1 MEKIRRLQKCKKG
14 KLKAALFIDGSNRF
28 YLTGMKSS
36 AGAVLVTQEEAWLFI
51 DFRYLEEAQQKV
63 KNCKVMEAVHLY
75 DQVREMLQSRDIG
88 EVSIVSGAVT
98 VEAWRRMS
106 VELAP
111 VQVDCSCNLDRMI
124 EKLRTEKDET
134 EIGYHR
140 EAQHI
145 TDMAFEHILDFIRP
159 GITELDVAREL
170 GYTMEKLGGDDHHY
184 NFIVASG
191 KNSALPHGFATNKVL
206 EKGDFLTMDF
216 GAVVH
221 GYFADMTRTVALGS
235 VSEEQER
242 IYNIV
247 YEAQQRAF
255 EKIRAGAVCRDVDA
269 AARNY
274 IYECGYK
281 GCFSH
286 GLGHGVGIDVHENP
300 RFNETCT
307 DPLVSGTVIT
317 VEPGIYLKGRFGV
330 RIEDMVVIR
339 EDGFEDLTCSPKK
352 LIIL

>member
-1 MEKIRRLQKCKKG
+1 MR
-14 KLKAALFIDGSNRF
+14 N
-28 YLTGMKSS
+28 
-36 AGAVLVTQEEAWLFI
+36 
-51 DFRYLEEAQQKV
+51 
-63 KNCKVMEAVHLY
+63 
-75 DQVREMLQSRDIG
+75 
-88 EVSIVSGAVT
+88 
-98 VEAWRRMS
+98 
-106 VELAP
+106 
-111 VQVDCSCNLDRMI
+111 
-124 EKLRTEKDET
+124 
-134 EIGYHR
+134 
-140 EAQHI
+140 
-145 TDMAFEHILDFIRP
+145 
-159 GITELDVAREL
+159 
-170 GYTMEKLGGDDHHY
+170 
-184 NFIVASG
+184 
-191 KNSALPHGFATNKVL
+191 
-206 EKGDFLTMDF
+206 
-216 GAVVH
+216 
-221 GYFADMTRTVALGS
+221 
-235 VSEEQER
+235 QER